1 MTDPLLDY
9 ENDLPVDLDPVD
21 ITAYKSGNTGIDYL
35 HTLDSGQPG
44 PHVLISAVVHGNE
57 LCGAIAADWLRQQ
70 KVMPIAGRLSIG
82 FMNVAAYL
90 SYDPE
95 QPNRSR
101 WVDEDFNRL
110 WGPGVLDD
118 PDRKVT
124 SEVQRAREIRPFLD
138 NVDLLLDIHS
148 MQQPCLPLMMAG
160 MVAKGLELAAK
171 VGLPAT
177 VVTDK
182 GHNEGMRMRDYKA
195 FRDPDSPRNALL
207 IECGQHWETNSVEM
221 AKAVMV
227 RFLRSA
233 AVMAPD
239 FGAETL
245 KSYTSHQGQNFYR
258 VDEVVTIETNA
269 FVFDQ
274 QWTGCEHLAKGT
286 LIGHDGPR
294 AIIAPFEPTVLIM
307 PTRRLYPGKT
317 AVRLAQPITPND

>member
-1 MTDPLLDY
+1 
-9 ENDLPVDLDPVD
+9 
-21 ITAYKSGNTGIDYL
+21 
-35 HTLDSGQPG
+35 
-44 PHVLISAVVHGNE
+44 
-57 LCGAIAADWLRQQ
+57 
-70 KVMPIAGRLSIG
+70 
-82 FMNVAAYL
+82 
-90 SYDPE
+90 
-95 QPNRSR
+95 
-101 WVDEDFNRL
+101 
-110 WGPGVLDD
+110 
-118 PDRKVT
+118 
-124 SEVQRAREIRPFLD
+124 
-138 NVDLLLDIHS
+138 
-148 MQQPCLPLMMAG
+148 
-160 MVAKGLELAAK
+160 
-171 VGLPAT
+171 
-177 VVTDK
+177 
-182 GHNEGMRMRDYKA
+182 MRDYKA